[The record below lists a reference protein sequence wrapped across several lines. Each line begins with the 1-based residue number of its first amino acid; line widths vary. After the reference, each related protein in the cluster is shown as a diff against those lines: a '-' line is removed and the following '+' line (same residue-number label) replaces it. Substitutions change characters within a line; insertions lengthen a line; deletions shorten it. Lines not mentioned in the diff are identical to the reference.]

1 MRLMKLRRW
10 PAAIVSIVVALA
22 ALAMFV
28 CLGYKIIGLAGAG
41 GVIILLAGLAVH
53 ATMVKAEDDSIE

>member
-1 MRLMKLRRW
+1 MRLMKLRRRS
-10 PAAIVSIVVALA
+10 AAMVSIVVALA

-28 CLGYKIIGLAGAG
+28 WLGCKIIGLAGAS

-53 ATMVKAEDDSIE
+53 AAMVKAEDDSIE